1 VKMAVPNLRLFRVS
15 FADTDAVGTVK
26 DMTEQNS
33 GLAQMLLLQPN
44 AIIDVVNE
52 KDPSS
57 VEVEIQVWKNGKDT
71 GLRFYT
77 TTMSPSS
84 AGRVA
89 PGRID
94 LDPGQFQ
101 IKAKLIA
108 NNLGAGNSEIVG
120 VVFKFER
127 PVQ

>member
-1 VKMAVPNLRLFRVS
+1 MAVPNLRLFRVTFS
-15 FADTDAVGTVK
+15 DTDAVGTVK

-44 AIIDVVNE
+44 RIVDVVNE

-57 VEVEIQVWKNGKDT
+57 VELEIQVWKNGKDT

-77 TTMSPSS
+77 TTMSPGS

-89 PGRID
+89 PGPID
-94 LDPGQFQ
+94 VNPGQFQ
-101 IKAKLIA
+101 IKAKLLT
-108 NNLGAGNSEIVG
+108 NNLGAGTSETVG
-120 VVFKFER
+120 VLFKFER